1 MRTIRIAAC
10 GLTLLAALNAANWT
24 DRSEYDLVL
33 TIRAEAAPQ
42 KRVAL
47 LDLWKAKYPQS
58 ELRQMR
64 RELYLQAYQSQG
76 DSAKMLATAEE
87 MIGEQPD
94 NFVGLYWCTVLIP
107 AGKDAAPDRLK
118 IGETAARQ
126 LLAGLNGY
134 FPAATSPEKTRAGL
148 LAHRTLGWVEWQ
160 RGDYPAAEKEFTEVL
175 HQNPKDGEMCAWLGM
190 VMALQNAPAK
200 LVPSFWYLAR
210 AASLRDEGAL
220 AEGQR
225 RQVDMLLERLYVSYH
240 GEPEGLEKLQVDAAA
255 NPDPPAGFN
264 VDSAQTIADRKAEQE
279 LERTNPELAAWKKL
293 RKRLDEADGDT
304 YFSASV
310 RNTPLPKLKGTLIR
324 ATPARR
330 PQELVVWIGAPN
342 TEEITLKLSAP
353 FPNEAD
359 PGTVLEFEGVPDAFT
374 KSPFTML
381 INVERDK
388 VEGWPERRSR

>member
-1 MRTIRIAAC
+1 MRTIRIALC
-10 GLTLLAALNAANWT
+10 GLTVLSALQAANWT

-47 LDLWKAKYPQS
+47 LDQWKEKYPQS

-76 DSAKMLATAEE
+76 DGPKMLAMAEE

-94 NFVGLYWCTVLIP
+94 NFIGLYWCTVLIP

-134 FPAATSPEKTRAGL
+134 FPTATDPEKARVGL
-148 LAHRTLGWVEWQ
+148 LAHRALGWVEWQ
-160 RGDYPAAEKEFTEVL
+160 RGDYAAAEKEFAENL
-175 HQNPKDGEMCAWLGM
+175 HQNPKDGEMCAWLGI
-190 VMALQNAPAK
+190 VMALQKTPEK

-220 AEGQR
+220 QEGQR
-225 RQVDMLLERLYVSYH
+225 RQVDTLLEKLYVSYH

-255 NPDPPAGFN
+255 NPDPPAGFT
-264 VDSAQTIADRKAEQE
+264 VDSAQVIADRKAEEE

-293 RKRLDEADGDT
+293 RKRLDAPDGDT
-304 YFSASV
+304 YFTESV

-381 INVERDK
+381 INVERDQ
-388 VEGWPERRSR
+388 VDGWPGRRGH

>member
-1 MRTIRIAAC
+1 MRTIRIALC
-10 GLTLLAALNAANWT
+10 GLTLLAALQAANWT

-47 LDLWKAKYPQS
+47 LDQWKEKYPQS
-58 ELRQMR
+58 DLRQMR

-76 DSAKMLATAEE
+76 DGPKMLAMAEE

-134 FPAATSPEKTRAGL
+134 FPTGTDPEKARVGL
-148 LAHRTLGWVEWQ
+148 LAHRALGWVEWQ
-160 RGDYPAAEKEFTEVL
+160 RGDYAAAEKEFAANL

-190 VMALQNAPAK
+190 VMALQNTPEK
-200 LVPSFWYLAR
+200 QVPSFWYLAR

-220 AEGQR
+220 PEGQR
-225 RQVDMLLERLYVSYH
+225 RQVDMLLEKLYVSYH
-240 GEPEGLEKLQVDAAA
+240 GEPEGLEKLQVDAVAS
-255 NPDPPAGFN
+255 PDPPAGFN
-264 VDSAQTIADRKAEQE
+264 VDSAQVIADRKAEEE

-293 RKRLDEADGDT
+293 RKRLEAADGDA
-304 YFSASV
+304 YFTESV

-342 TEEITLKLSAP
+342 TEEITLRLSAP

-359 PGTVLEFEGVPDAFT
+359 PGTVLEFEGVPEAFT
-374 KSPFTML
+374 KTPFTML
-381 INVERDK
+381 INVERAK
-388 VEGWPERRSR
+388 VDGWPGRRSR